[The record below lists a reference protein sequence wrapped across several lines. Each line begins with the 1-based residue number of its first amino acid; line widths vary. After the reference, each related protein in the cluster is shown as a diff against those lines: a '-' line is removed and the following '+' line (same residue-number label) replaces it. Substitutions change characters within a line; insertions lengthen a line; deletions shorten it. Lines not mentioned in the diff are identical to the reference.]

1 MFDEASA
8 SGSVVLAIRLGSV
21 LAVAHDSVSS
31 RTAALDVLH
40 KVIELARVGGVVSS
54 IVDAGPQVGGLLE
67 TIARDKDLHLSVTAD
82 APGFINGDARMLQ
95 RMVANLLD
103 NAIRYTPQGGRIDIT
118 VHPIPG
124 DDVAVVF
131 QDTGIGI
138 RAADL
143 SRVFD
148 RFFRCDPSR
157 SASGTGLGLSLA
169 QAVAMAHG
177 GEITVQSE
185 PGRGSTFQVL
195 LPRNG
200 DKIHELGSSV

>member
-1 MFDEASA
+1 
-8 SGSVVLAIRLGSV
+8 VQ
-21 LAVAHDSVSS
+21 
-31 RTAALDVLH
+31 
-40 KVIELARVGGVVSS
+40 
-54 IVDAGPQVGGLLE
+54 DAGRLFE
-67 TIARDKDLHLSVTAD
+67 TIARDKDLHLSVTAGE
-82 APGFINGDARMLQ
+82 PSFINGDARMLQ

-118 VHPIPG
+118 VQPATG
-124 DDVAVVF
+124 GGVAVVF

-143 SRVFD
+143 PRIFD

-157 SASGTGLGLSLA
+157 SESGTGLGLSLA

-185 PGRGSTFQVL
+185 PGQGSTFQVL

-200 DKIHELGSSV
+200 DKIQDPENDNQRRTPAGGKS

>member
-1 MFDEASA
+1 MQALQWQRIDMA
-8 SGSVVLAIRLGSV
+8 GLAQ
-21 LAVAHDSVSS
+21 
-31 RTAALDVLH
+31 
-40 KVIELARVGGVVSS
+40 
-54 IVDAGPQVGGLLE
+54 DAGRLFE
-67 TIARDKDLHLSVTAD
+67 TSARDKDLHLSVTAG
-82 APGFINGDARMLQ
+82 APCFINGDARMLQ

-103 NAIRYTPQGGRIDIT
+103 NAIRYTPQGGHIDIT
-118 VHPIPG
+118 VRPAPG
-124 DDVAVVF
+124 DDVLVIF

-138 RAADL
+138 READL
-143 SRVFD
+143 PRIFD

-185 PGRGSTFQVL
+185 PGQGSTFQVL

-200 DKIHELGSSV
+200 DKIDDSGSNRHT